1 MDRTLSV
8 FSGGQLP
15 VDSFGGQCPLARL
28 EADDAKSDT
37 LLGMGW
43 DMAADSGADDAVD
56 MRWMTYAELAGL
68 RGISKAGA
76 ARIVRRK
83 KWRKQADNQGY
94 VRVLVPFEADNAT
107 QESPVDHVH
116 TVSALKGEM
125 AVLRERAEE
134 ADKRAD
140 KAEKLVDQA
149 EARANAAEARAEA
162 AELTVEALRRA
173 EVARVADQA
182 IREEAER
189 PKIVA
194 AKLAEAQLRSLQK
207 ANDARRALS
216 RWARLRA
223 AWRGE

>member
-1 MDRTLSV
+1 LSV

-28 EADDAKSDT
+28 EADDTKSDT
-37 LLGMGW
+37 LLSMGW
-43 DMAADSGADDAVD
+43 DMAADSGAEDAVD
-56 MRWMTYAELAGL
+56 VRWMTYAELADLG
-68 RGISKAGA
+68 GISKAGA
-76 ARIVRRK
+76 ARIVRRE
-83 KWRKQADNQGY
+83 KWRQQADNQGY
-94 VRVLVPFEADNAT
+94 VRVLVPFEADDAT

-125 AVLRERAEE
+125 AVLRERA
-134 ADKRAD
+134 D
-140 KAEKLVDQA
+140 KAEKLADQA
-149 EARANAAEARAEA
+149 EARANAAEGRAAA

-207 ANDARRALS
+207 ANEARRALS

>member
-1 MDRTLSV
+1 MREK
-8 FSGGQLP
+8 
-15 VDSFGGQCPLARL
+15 R
-28 EADDAKSDT
+28 DT

-43 DMAADSGADDAVD
+43 DMAADSGADDAANV
-56 MRWMTYAELAGL
+56 RWMTYAELAGL

-83 KWRKQADNQGY
+83 KWRKQADNQGH
-94 VRVLVPFEADNAT
+94 VRVLVPFEADDAT
-107 QESPVDHVH
+107 HESPVDYVH
-116 TVSALKGEM
+116 MVSALKGEM

-140 KAEKLVDQA
+140 KAEMLADQA
-149 EARANAAEARAEA
+149 EARANAAEGRAEA

-194 AKLAEAQLRSLQK
+194 GKLAEAQLRSLQK
-207 ANDARRALS
+207 ANEARRALS

>member
-1 MDRTLSV
+1 MGVCQGL
-8 FSGGQLP
+8 G
-15 VDSFGGQCPLARL
+15 RL
-28 EADDAKSDT
+28 
-37 LLGMGW
+37 
-43 DMAADSGADDAVD
+43 V
-56 MRWMTYAELAGL
+56 
-68 RGISKAGA
+68 
-76 ARIVRRK
+76 
-83 KWRKQADNQGY
+83 
-94 VRVLVPFEADNAT
+94 
-107 QESPVDHVH
+107 
-116 TVSALKGEM
+116 LKGEM

-149 EARANAAEARAEA
+149 EARANAAEGRAEA

-207 ANDARRALS
+207 ANEARRALS